1 MGKLLFWIIVIVG
14 VLFAMR
20 LLARHAAKE
29 KAPAPT
35 PTAPPAAGRK
45 HDTVPHMARCA
56 HCGIHLPRA
65 EALLLKGNTWCSEE
79 HARLGA
85 RQLD

>member
-1 MGKLLFWIIVIVG
+1 MGKLLFWIIVIIG
-14 VLFAMR
+14 VLFALRM
-20 LLARHAAKE
+20 LARHAGKP
-29 KAPAPT
+29 KSKPVP
-35 PTAPPAAGRK
+35 PTAPPASGRK
-45 HDTVPHMARCA
+45 SDAVPHMARCA

-79 HARLGA
+79 HAQLGA